1 MKDIEVCILMNLAED
16 ICEFLE
22 LRAGSYIIPHPE
34 FNFPRHDDPEIC
46 YVEAGIAKKYQEQF
60 GLYLTKG
67 QFGLYLTKGQFGL
80 EAGFDI
86 AEIAKQF
93 KERFAAYF
101 ETLTDDEIYSE
112 YIY

>member
-1 MKDIEVCILMNLAED
+1 MKDIEICILMNLAED

-34 FNFPRHDDPEIC
+34 FYFPRHDDPEIC

-60 GLYLTKG
+60 GS
-67 QFGLYLTKGQFGL
+67 

-93 KERFAAYF
+93 KEQFSGFIQER
-101 ETLTDDEIYSE
+101 
-112 YIY
+112 

>member
-67 QFGLYLTKGQFGL
+67 QFGL

>member
-22 LRAGSYIIPHPE
+22 LRADSYIIPHPK
-34 FNFPRHDDPEIC
+34 FYFPRHDDPEIC
-46 YVEAGIAKKYQEQF
+46 YVEAGIAKKYQE
-60 GLYLTKG
+60 

>member
-1 MKDIEVCILMNLAED
+1 MKDIEICILMNLAED

-34 FNFPRHDDPEIC
+34 FYFPRHNDPEIC

-67 QFGLYLTKGQFGL
+67 QFGL

-86 AEIAKQF
+86 AEIVKQF
-93 KERFAAYF
+93 KERFVAYF
-101 ETLTDDEIYSE
+101 ETLNDDEIYSE
-112 YIY
+112 HIY

>member
-22 LRAGSYIIPHPE
+22 LRAGSYIIPHPK
-34 FNFPRHDDPEIC
+34 FYFPRHDDPEIY
-46 YVEAGIAKKYQEQF
+46 YVEAGIAKKYQE
-60 GLYLTKG
+60 

>member
-16 ICEFLE
+16 ICEFLK

-34 FNFPRHDDPEIC
+34 FYFPRHDDPEIC

-60 GLYLTKG
+60 GLYLTKS
-67 QFGLYLTKGQFGL
+67 QFGS

-93 KERFAAYF
+93 KEQFSGFIQER
-101 ETLTDDEIYSE
+101 
-112 YIY
+112 